1 MTNIREV
8 NLNPPNNENEFLEMA
23 EHFKNSINKKNKELN
38 KLKKLICCLYG
49 LCKATDDNYD
59 DMNLIEIMRGYLSDA
74 VEDLLGIDD
83 D

>member
-1 MTNIREV
+1 MEEVNIRSH
-8 NLNPPNNENEFLEMA
+8 NNENEFLEMA
-23 EHFKNSINKKNKELN
+23 DHFKKSINKKNKELN

-59 DMNLIEIMRGYLSDA
+59 DMNLIEVMRGYLSDA
-74 VEDLLGIDD
+74 VEELLGIDPD